1 MSKKD
6 VLIMMI
12 ANLVSADTC
21 ISEEACMESEK
32 SLQNLRE
39 NIKDFELS
47 REDEKLMLKK
57 IDNGIDIVRQD
68 AQDFRCKK
76 RGS

>member
-12 ANLVSADTC
+12 ANLISADTC